1 MATNSC
7 DTVQSYRQGDG
18 TTTVFSFDFEYDQ
31 SRPEEVNVSLYNATT
46 KYYDLQDRSTWSFV
60 NLTTI
65 QFTTPPSAEVD
76 PEGNPIANIKIWRQ
90 TYIGDMYANFYPGSA
105 IRAQDLNLN
114 FEQLRFAIEEGRCA
128 IPPGVDGLL
137 EDYWSKD
144 RETLYSTEPW
154 ENSDSKIA
162 TTKAIQQYVIDN
174 ELVGVPEAPV
184 DGRQYARQN
193 AAWSVVIGGQG
204 GLDYLGL
211 IDATQPAP
219 AASDGAF
226 YINTGTGVV
235 DNSWNGIAG
244 EAITGAERLAYDGTV
259 WSILPSEG
267 GGAVSIDGGV
277 AISVDETDPTKP
289 VINLDINKLEYLP

>member
-90 TYIGDMYANFYPGSA
+90 TYLGDMYANFYPGSA

-114 FEQLRFAIEEGRCA
+114 FEQLRFAIEEGRCSV
-128 IPPGVDGLL
+128 PPGVDALL
-137 EDYWSKD
+137 EVYWSKN

-184 DGRQYARQN
+184 DGRQYARQD
-193 AAWSVVIGGQG
+193 ASWSVVIGGQG
-204 GLDYLGL
+204 GLQYLGL
-211 IDATQPAP
+211 IDATQAAP
-219 AASDGAF
+219 AAAEGAF

-244 EAITGAERLAYDGTV
+244 EAITGAERLAYDGTD

-277 AISVDETDPTKP
+277 AISVDESDPTKP
-289 VINLDINKLEYLP
+289 VINLDINKLGYLP